1 MRLLITGTTGGIG
14 TALEH
19 EATRAG
25 HTVTAINRADW
36 DKLRPLAAASA
47 PFDAVIFATGM
58 CPIKPLGSITDEVFM
73 ETMNVNCGYFMR
85 LVREIVKRRLYSS
98 AGCTMIAISSVS
110 ASVGWA
116 GGAAYCASKGAL
128 SALCRALDAELA
140 PRHIHVT
147 ALEPS
152 YVKTRMFDDGAGR
165 MGVPEQAAIK
175 PVDFA
180 WQILA
185 RISHQVPKVPK
196 INIAFN

>member
-19 EATRAG
+19 EAVRAG
-25 HTVTAINRADW
+25 HSVTAINRADW
-36 DKLRPLAAASA
+36 DKLRPLATASA
-47 PFDAVIFATGM
+47 PFDAIIFATGT
-58 CPIKPLGSITDEVFM
+58 CPIKPLGSITDELFM
-73 ETMNVNCGYFMR
+73 ETLNTNCGLFMR
-85 LVREIVKRRLYSS
+85 LVREVVKRRLYSAS
-98 AGCTMIAISSVS
+98 GCSIIAISSVS

-128 SALCRALDAELA
+128 SALCRALDAELE

-185 RISHQVPKVPK
+185 RLSHQVPKISKLNVA
-196 INIAFN
+196 I